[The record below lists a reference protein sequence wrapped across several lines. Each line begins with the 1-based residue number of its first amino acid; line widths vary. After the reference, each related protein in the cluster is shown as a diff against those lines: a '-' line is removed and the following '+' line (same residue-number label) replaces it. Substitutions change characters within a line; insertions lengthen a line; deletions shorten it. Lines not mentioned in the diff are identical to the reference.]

1 MALSLSTSPDEL
13 TSWLGAKGELT
24 CDGALS
30 DGRAYRVAGGDLKV
44 DDGTGSLRDPNPVE
58 RTEVLDFLRGELKN
72 GQVREA
78 PDGTILF
85 IKKSRAAAAAGAV
98 GDALSSV
105 RKKVEKARRNDE
117 QEVRAWGMVSMARAH
132 FESKTPEP
140 SSAEVVDFLKTQ
152 FTADFNGNEDDL
164 ELFAE
169 EAVKLAK
176 NKVKN
181 TESATRVVA
190 RLKLAEEIADRL
202 GKMGKEADIRV
213 ALSADSKVKT
223 FKNKNGTEIH
233 RAKAEVEE
241 ILDIAF
247 AKAKVLFA
255 AKAKEKAG
263 SFNLRAR
270 DLEMVSLVRFLKD
283 DGYLE
288 DDIREKLKLE
298 FDGEE
303 NLAQLIDAAW
313 NGASNTEHN
322 KNAAARMVD
331 KRKFG
336 ADVAQRLARG
346 EKEKDVRD
354 TILAEVDEMTL
365 PKSGKIKRSTEEK
378 EEIWTAAL
386 AEAKKLQAKEKT
398 NEGELI
404 ETAHKEGMVVR
415 ARSYLKVPK
424 PISVDEAKEKLIA
437 EFPGARAKALAEVA
451 VKEAMDDRKY
461 VQRLAL
467 YAKEEKLAERILEER
482 KADKT
487 GKVKLDKDIK
497 KDIRRD
503 HKEFKGRTRLPADL
517 ETMLDSAFDQ
527 ASILEKAREKEAKAE
542 KVKSHAKSKSK
553 GKFPWK
559 AESKWDEEMTDRGI
573 FRWARLQKQNRKGKD
588 DEIRAE
594 LEVKFALEKDPE
606 AMAVYVMEQVEDPAF
621 NRKQAEQVV
630 FLRSLDQIAKESIK
644 AGKKDVDADGKK
656 IKDLEDDVRAK
667 LKGNPEK
674 HLGLKS
680 GEKIEDTLSNEELDE
695 IIQAAIRKAK
705 NVKEWED
712 NGEAAK
718 AWLKSDGWDLTKKG
732 LKYGAVGAAVL
743 GLGTA
748 ALGLVGSAAALTLGW
763 KGIKLVGRG
772 IGTAAAYGLPMMGEA
787 ARAGVNVA
795 GAGLKF
801 ARNTLLY
808 APASMIATPMVRTY
822 QAAKVAVNY
831 PDQANYQK
839 PEIKKPA
846 NKEAKGW
853 TTPFTWMAN
862 GFRST
867 TTGIGNLFRRTTTG
881 TANLFRG
888 GWRKTK
894 QAGLLAAA
902 LLTAPVVGLGEGA
915 AIGVGHHIA
924 GAEWH
929 GSKTIDAFMEE
940 NGKPHAAPAAAPAAN
955 GKDHGHDKVHAKKDH

>member
-1 MALSLSTSPDEL
+1 MALGPTVAPVTPSRPSPDDFVARLNGDKVNFEDKL
-13 TSWLGAKGELT
+13 ASGAFYEIK
-24 CDGALS
+24 D
-30 DGRAYRVAGGDLKV
+30 GDLLVKE
-44 DDGTGSLRDPNPVE
+44 GASI
-58 RTEVLDFLRGELKN
+58 
-72 GQVREA
+72 REA
-78 PDGTILF
+78 TEDERKEILAVLRSEYVDKGKPEVKGHLIVF
-85 IKKSRAAAAAGAV
+85 RLNKAPGSGVVSQLISSAKKR
-98 GDALSSV
+98 
-105 RKKVEKARRNDE
+105 VEKVTRNDE

-140 SSAEVVDFLKTQ
+140 SPAEVVDFLKTQ
-152 FTADFNGNEDDL
+152 FTADFKGNEDEL
-164 ELFAE
+164 ELFAQ

-241 ILDIAF
+241 ILEIAF

-313 NGASNTEHN
+313 NGATNTEHN

-365 PKSGKIKRSTEEK
+365 PKSGKVKRSTEEK

-415 ARSYLKVPK
+415 ARRFIEEGGNVA
-424 PISVDEAKEKLIA
+424 DAEADLIA
-437 EFPGARAKALAEVA
+437 EFPGPRAKALAEAA
-451 VKEAMDDRKY
+451 VKEAVNNAKY
-461 VQRLAL
+461 KLRLAA
-467 YAKEEKLAERILEER
+467 YVKAAKLGEKIVNERAAGKTKLAIETQLKVDEENYTNPAGKAIQRSVADLNELVAAAFRQADALAEAKR
-482 KADKT
+482 KASHSTTKRRAMVPGSVEGT
-487 GKVKLDKDIK
+487 WEK
-497 KDIRRD
+497 K
-503 HKEFKGRTRLPADL
+503 
-517 ETMLDSAFDQ
+517 
-527 ASILEKAREKEAKAE
+527 
-542 KVKSHAKSKSK
+542 
-553 GKFPWK
+553 
-559 AESKWDEEMTDRGI
+559 MTDNGT
-573 FRWARLQKQNRKGKD
+573 FRLVRLRREEGKTE
-588 DEIRAE
+588 DEIRT
-594 LEVKFALEKDPE
+594 EVEALFSGEHDPE
-606 AMAVYVMEQVEDPAF
+606 AMAVYAMEQAADAAF
-621 NRKQAEQVV
+621 NQKQAEQLV
-630 FLRSLDQIAKESIK
+630 FMRSLDRIAKKHMEATPPLAGGALEAEVRTEIK
-644 AGKKDVDADGKK
+644 AVMGANISNTEVE
-656 IKDLEDDVRAK
+656 DLM
-667 LKGNPEK
+667 
-674 HLGLKS
+674 H
-680 GEKIEDTLSNEELDE
+680 
-695 IIQAAIRKAK
+695 AAINKA
-705 NVKEWED
+705 ES
-712 NGEAAK
+712 GK
-718 AWLKSDGWDLTKKG
+718 AWKERGERTEAWAKGPGWELAKKG
-732 LKYGAVGAAVL
+732 AKYGAVGTAVL

-748 ALGLVGSAAALTLGW
+748 ALGLVASAAALTLGW

-795 GAGLKF
+795 GATLKF

-808 APASMIATPMVRTY
+808 TPASIVATPMVRTY
-822 QAAKVAVNY
+822 QAAKVALNY
-831 PDQANYQK
+831 PDAPAYTK

-853 TTPFTWMAN
+853 TSPFTWMAN

-867 TTGIGNLFRRTTTG
+867 TTGIGNLFRRTGTA

-888 GWRKTK
+888 GWHKTK

-940 NGKPHAAPAAAPAAN
+940 NGKPHAAPTAAPAAN
-955 GKDHGHDKVHAKKDH
+955 GKDHGHDKAHAKKDH